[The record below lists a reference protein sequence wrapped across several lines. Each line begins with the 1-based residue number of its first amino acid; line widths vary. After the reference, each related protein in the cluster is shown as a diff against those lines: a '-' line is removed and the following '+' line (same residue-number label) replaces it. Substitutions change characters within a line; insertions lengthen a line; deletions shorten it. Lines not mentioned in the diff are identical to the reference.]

1 MNKENLSKKVFWQKR
16 LSTLILFSLVPAVA
30 LPVSP
35 MKKNECMAPI
45 LVTDQIPR
53 RFENFLLQGWQIN
66 VLKGETFIWISGA
79 IDSMHLRKG
88 VPNQFDQ
95 LRERLE
101 TYGISFSDISLSQNI
116 SCTTFQVKQ
125 ELKAL

>member
-1 MNKENLSKKVFWQKR
+1 MKKENLSKKVFWQKR
-16 LSTLILFSLVPAVA
+16 FLTLILFSLVPAVA

-35 MKKNECMAPI
+35 IQKNECMAPI
-45 LVTDQIPR
+45 LVTDQISR
-53 RFENFLLQGWQIN
+53 KHENFVLKGWQIN

-79 IDSMHLRKG
+79 IDSMHLKKE

-95 LRERLE
+95 LKGQLE
-101 TYGISFSDISLSQNI
+101 NYGINFSDISLSQNI

-125 ELKAL
+125 ELKVP